1 MTEPRAP
8 DPKPRKLGLLGWLT
22 IVLLCL
28 FLAAAAGFAIHA
40 WNLFP
45 GVQISTNGV
54 IAMVLGV
61 FFSLLVGGALM
72 GLIFWSHR
80 KGYDR

>member
-1 MTEPRAP
+1 MTEPRIP
-8 DPKPRKLGLLGWLT
+8 DAKPRKLDILGAAT
-22 IVLLCL
+22 IVVLCL
-28 FLAAAAGFAIHA
+28 FLATAAGFAIHA

-45 GVQISTNGV
+45 GVRISTNGI
-54 IAMVLGV
+54 IAMILGV
-61 FFSLLVGGALM
+61 VFSLLVGGALM